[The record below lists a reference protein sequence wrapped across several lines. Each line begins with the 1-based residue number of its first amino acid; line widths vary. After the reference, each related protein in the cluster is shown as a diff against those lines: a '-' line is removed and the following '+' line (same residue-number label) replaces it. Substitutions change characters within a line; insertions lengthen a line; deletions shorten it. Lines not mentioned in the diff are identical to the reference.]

1 MSRLFD
7 IGLMLFLLIILYR
20 ITLLNK
26 ERKRL
31 KAALEQKPGDKGAG
45 KYRFFLLFR
54 LSMYVLWGVRF
65 FYYVCFFLVG

>member
-31 KAALEQKPGDKGAG
+31 KAALEQKPGDEGAG
-45 KYRFFLLFR
+45 KYRFFLLFQ
-54 LSMYVLWGVRF
+54 LSMYVLWGLIF
-65 FYYVCFFLVG
+65 FYYVYFFLMG

>member
-7 IGLMLFLLIILYR
+7 IGLMLFLLILLYR

-31 KAALEQKPGDKGAG
+31 KAALEQKPGDGEAG
-45 KYRFFLLFR
+45 KYRFFLLFQ
-54 LSMYVLWGVRF
+54 LGMYVLWGVLF
-65 FYYVCFFLVG
+65 CYYVCFFLAG

>member
-7 IGLMLFLLIILYR
+7 IGLILFLLIILYR

-31 KAALEQKPGDKGAG
+31 KAALEQKPGNEGAG
-45 KYRFFLLFR
+45 KYRFFLLFQ
-54 LSMYVLWGVRF
+54 LGMYVLWGVLF

>member
-7 IGLMLFLLIILYR
+7 IGLMLFLLILLYR

-31 KAALEQKPGDKGAG
+31 KAALEQKPGDEGAG

-54 LSMYVLWGVRF
+54 LGMYVLWGVRF
-65 FYYVCFFLVG
+65 CYYVCFFLVG

>member
-7 IGLMLFLLIILYR
+7 IGLMLFLLILLYR

-31 KAALEQKPGDKGAG
+31 KAAL
-45 KYRFFLLFR
+45 
-54 LSMYVLWGVRF
+54 
-65 FYYVCFFLVG
+65 

>member
-7 IGLMLFLLIILYR
+7 IGLMLFLLILLYR

-31 KAALEQKPGDKGAG
+31 KAALEHKPGDEGSG
-45 KYRFFLLFR
+45 KYRFFLLFQ
-54 LSMYVLWGVRF
+54 LGMYVLWGVLF